1 MARRRLCSL
10 IRCSLLVLALL
21 DQLEVG
27 RVAVPGEQL
36 ESDGDGATAV
46 DFGRHDGDDDAS
58 TASGCG
64 RDTRRCS

>member
-1 MARRRLCSL
+1 M
-10 IRCSLLVLALL
+10 LALL

-64 RDTRRCS
+64 RNARRCS